1 MSEYFTKFVH
11 DISIQ
16 RNKETEKAIIGEMQS
31 ILIENG
37 IRTEIVLN
45 EKFIVNAVNNATPKK
60 VIVNTRD
67 CYLICP
73 KCKHELLDS
82 YICKASYCSICG
94 QAVEREV

>member
-1 MSEYFTKFVH
+1 MSENFTKFVH

-60 VIVNTRD
+60 IIVTKD
-67 CYLICP
+67 MYPICP
-73 KCKHELLDS
+73 KCKHEVMES
-82 YICKASYCSICG
+82 FHCSARYCSICG
-94 QAVEREV
+94 QALER

>member
-60 VIVNTRD
+60 IIVTRD
-67 CYLICP
+67 SYPICP
-73 KCKHELLDS
+73 KCKNEVVESFHCS
-82 YICKASYCSICG
+82 ASYCSICG
-94 QAVEREV
+94 QALER